1 MKTHSPNST
10 NTTAAS
16 SQPFF
21 NKKGGEASLNND
33 TSFFQKSNGHPVQ
46 AKLTIG
52 RPNDIYE
59 KEADH
64 VADKTVQKMNDPQAQ
79 TKPVTASTPVTPFVQ
94 TKCAACEKEEKLDRE
109 EKKEEG
115 VVQTCSCNKEK
126 EIQRQGEDDDFDP
139 EQPGLEDQ
147 LSATRG
153 QGAALPEPVRNDME
167 GAMGADFSGVRIHT
181 GSQATQMNRSL
192 NAHAFTHGNNI
203 YFNEGQYDTNSNAG
217 KHLLAHE
224 LTHTIQQ
231 GAVRPQQPASEE
243 ALPQATTPIPA
254 TTPAQPGA
262 PAAEPAVAPP
272 TATQEPVAAQP
283 EAQAA
288 TQPATPGQT
297 QAAPQAE
304 ATSAGAEGT
313 LPAQAAA
320 ALPAETNAGGGDAAP
335 VAGEPAEAVAAEPAQ
350 GNQAEQL
357 AGNATQESL
366 LMNRLARA
374 EDSPLKSE
382 AQMQA
387 NFMKQ
392 DAMMSEMAANRI
404 AFRRSV
410 EYTAYFNG
418 VRENVTGFVL
428 DRIIGVQLSLINSR
442 QFLSMNAEAVKANIS
457 AMVTGALTSG
467 LTTSLQYLNN
477 ISSFVTSTQ
486 QNITQTVGG
495 IAGRITGMI
504 QSISLPNLPGV
515 EGIRN
520 SIAAVVNR
528 IAGQINAALDTV
540 VSLITSMLQRA
551 MTAIATIVQTMNQF
565 INRLLD
571 MVLAAINRLINMVFG
586 YLERIGTAIIT
597 TLMRILNNTIFPIL
611 ARVERMILQKIELT
625 RRQIIRSIRENYT
638 QTLQGIV
645 DAVSPD
651 PAAPTDTSSQQ
662 DQPLTRQEQIAQI
675 ATAAYQFATTNATI
689 ITDFEQKTASIYSIL
704 VQQLLSAIEQ
714 VKMQIQV
721 AIARILVRIAQFIL
735 RIMDQLGR
743 VIDLVA
749 RAVEQIL
756 QSVMQAFQRLY
767 DAVVRF
773 INNPI
778 QTLQQ
783 AASNVWAR
791 IQNFITEATRNIL
804 TGTPFD
810 VNSITGG
817 SQTQFAPAFLAPALV
832 APALVPAAPVIVEVI
847 IEVIV
852 LPVIFVGGAMIVFVE
867 GGIVIV
873 IGTVAIFIAE
883 EVLIAIL
890 IVIAIIIIII
900 ILILIAILIYL
911 LFKLIEAILKPAPI
925 PVPKPVPGPK
935 PIPGP
940 QPIPGPIPKP
950 KPKPKP
956 KPCAVFPLGYHRGGH
971 PLHNHCADVVPP
983 NIWPGSDAEVIHPFL
998 GRKSFDALD
1007 PGDRLWEIKTNRYST
1022 YSPGLRRIT
1031 IARCIAE
1038 MLHEGAIAHGCGH
1051 PYVFG
1056 VRDPL
1061 MYTDLIPVTPPGVIL
1076 VPITC

>member
-1 MKTHSPNST
+1 LKTHSPTSN

-46 AKLTIG
+46 AKLNVG
-52 RPNDIYE
+52 KPNDKYE
-59 KEADH
+59 KEADTI
-64 VADKTVQKMNDPQAQ
+64 ADKVVQRKNDPKVQA
-79 TKPVTASTPVTPFVQ
+79 KPVTASTPVTPFVQ
-94 TKCAACEKEEKLDRE
+94 TKCAACEKEEMQDRE

-115 VVQTCSCNKEK
+115 VVQMCSCNKEK
-126 EIQRQGEDDDFDP
+126 EIQRQGQDDEFEP
-139 EQPGLEDQ
+139 VEPAFEDQ
-147 LSATRG
+147 LSATQG
-153 QGAALPEPVRNDME
+153 QGAALSGPVRNDME
-167 GAMGADFSGVRIHT
+167 GAIGADFSGVRIHT
-181 GSQATQMNRSL
+181 GSQAAQMNRSL

-203 YFNEGQYDTNSNAG
+203 YFNEGQYDTNSTAG

-231 GAVRPQQPASEE
+231 GAARSQQPAREE
-243 ALPQATTPIPA
+243 ALPQVTTPIPA
-254 TTPAQPGA
+254 TTPAQPGSA
-262 PAAEPAVAPP
+262 VAEPAVAPS
-272 TATQEPVAAQP
+272 TAAQEPVAAQP
-283 EAQAA
+283 EAQAVAQPTTPEQAQA
-288 TQPATPGQT
+288 T
-297 QAAPQAE
+297 PQAE
-304 ATSAGAEGT
+304 ATSAGAEAP

-320 ALPAETNAGGGDAAP
+320 VLPAETDTGGGDAAP
-335 VAGEPAEAVAAEPAQ
+335 VAGEPAEAVGAEPAQ

-357 AGNATQESL
+357 AGNATQEGL

-374 EDSPLKSE
+374 EDSPLKRE
-382 AQMQA
+382 ALMQA

-392 DAMMSEMAANRI
+392 DALMSEMAANRI

-442 QFLSMNAEAVKANIS
+442 QFLSMNAEAIKANIS
-457 AMVTGALTSG
+457 VMVTGALTSG
-467 LTTSLQYLNN
+467 LTTSLQYINN

-504 QSISLPNLPGV
+504 QSISLPDLPGI

-520 SIAAVVNR
+520 SIAAIVNR

-540 VSLITSMLQRA
+540 VSLITSILQRA
-551 MTAIATIVQTMNQF
+551 MTAIATIVQTLNQV
-565 INRLLD
+565 INQLLD

-586 YLERIGTAIIT
+586 YLERIGTATIS
-597 TLMRILNNTIFPIL
+597 TLMRLLNNTIFPIL

-689 ITDFEQKTASIYSIL
+689 ITDFEQKTASIYAIL

-721 AIARILVRIAQFIL
+721 AIARIAVKIAQFIL
-735 RIMDQLGR
+735 RIMGQLGR
-743 VIDLVA
+743 ILEIVTRAID
-749 RAVEQIL
+749 RII
-756 QSVMQAFQRLY
+756 QSVMNAFQRLY
-767 DAVVRF
+767 EAVVRF
-773 INNPI
+773 ISNPI

-783 AASNVWAR
+783 AASNVWTR
-791 IQNFITEATRNIL
+791 IQNFITEITRNIL
-804 TGTPFD
+804 SGTPFD

-817 SQTQFAPAFLAPALV
+817 SQTTLAVGYLAPAL
-832 APALVPAAPVIVEVI
+832 APAVPVI

-852 LPVIFVGGAMIVFVE
+852 EVIVIPVIVIGGAMILFVE
-867 GGIVIV
+867 GGIIIV
-873 IGTVAIFIAE
+873 IGGVAIFIAE
-883 EVLIAIL
+883 EVLIVIL
-890 IVIAIIIIII
+890 IVIAIIILIII
-900 ILILIAILIYL
+900 MILIAILLYL
-911 LFKLIEAILKPAPI
+911 LYKLIEAILKPAPI
-925 PVPKPVPGPK
+925 PVPTPVPGPK
-935 PIPGP
+935 PIPIP
-940 QPIPGPIPKP
+940 QPIPQPVP

-971 PLHNHCADVVPP
+971 PLHNHCADTVPP
-983 NIWPGSDAEVIHPFL
+983 NIWPGSDAEVIHPLL

-1007 PGDRLWEIKTNRYST
+1007 PGDRLWEVKTNRYST

-1061 MYTDLIPVTPPGVIL
+1061 MYLDLIPVTPPGVIL